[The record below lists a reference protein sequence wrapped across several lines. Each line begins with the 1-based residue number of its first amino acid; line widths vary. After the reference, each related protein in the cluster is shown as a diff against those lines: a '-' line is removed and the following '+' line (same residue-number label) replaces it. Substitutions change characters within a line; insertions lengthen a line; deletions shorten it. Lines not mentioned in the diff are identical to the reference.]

1 MDDVKPS
8 LKEKLELRITLSRL
22 DAVFEAC
29 NKLPVADKQ
38 VLYEEIQKRVL
49 KHGQQNHAE
58 LPATAETEPY
68 AFSERC
74 LELAA
79 AAPNDKVRNALLMI
93 AHACDAEAEETAAS
107 PNATQTE

>member
-8 LKEKLELRITLSRL
+8 LKEKLELRITLCRL

-29 NKLPVADKQ
+29 NKLPEAAKE
-38 VLYEEIQKRVL
+38 VLYEEMQKRVL
-49 KHGQQNHAE
+49 EHARQSRAE
-58 LPATAETEPY
+58 LPALAEIQPY
-68 AFSERC
+68 EFSERC

-93 AHACDAEAEETAAS
+93 AHACETEAEGIAAS
-107 PNATQTE
+107 PDATQAE